1 MNLSIFVLP
10 DLLLLTLRR
19 MRSRPQLTLL
29 ALFGVVL
36 AVGLLS
42 SAGFFAQAVDRVIV
56 AQELAELSQTTG
68 RQPFAMR
75 VYFFPSA
82 RKPVGLTMAETV
94 APHMAGALSGEI
106 GLPVSRQGLVVE
118 SSGLMLLPGENDTR
132 YAQARNSILDS
143 ITLVYMTD
151 VADQMT
157 IVAGESLPAA
167 KISADAMLD
176 VWMPASMAAEMG
188 VLPGEELRV
197 AVNLSHSPYRIR
209 VRGLWRAK
217 DASNPFWFGNPDQQL
232 KKALLIRR
240 EDYIRFAEAMQPAKA
255 GVVSWLINLDDRML
269 NPAQARDYVTGFDRG
284 MKIVNQF
291 LPGAKLDK
299 SALDPL
305 EKFVQRQTT
314 LTFTLLSFNIPN
326 LGFLLAFL
334 LLLAIIRADWQ
345 RREIAVLVSRGMD
358 MLTVLSLTILEE
370 LLLYSMGIPLGILL
384 GMWLARMMGYT
395 VSFLSFVQREQLPVS
410 WQGVR
415 PSLIVLALVVALL
428 ARLGPIFQA
437 ARHSVVTQ
445 ERIQARPAHPPWWQ
459 RTYLDF
465 LLLLPTYYAYQQLV
479 QRGTLAHGVANNPD
493 ALFQDPLLILLPALV
508 IFCAALLSM
517 RFFLLFM
524 RVLDKVAQWMPWTTL
539 HLALRQLSRQG
550 HTYVNPLLLVMT
562 ALALGVYTCSLAA
575 SLDQWLIDRIYYSI
589 GADVS
594 FLPLTQMA
602 STGQAGNANAE
613 TSTEGL
619 PTETEFA
626 ELDGVRAVG
635 RVGRYG
641 ARIGASDVAS
651 NGQFLGVDRASF
663 PAVAWFRPDF
673 ANESLG
679 SLMNRL
685 ALDERNIL
693 VSQKFLTQ
701 GHYQMGAEIPI
712 SIGLDKDVTVNG
724 LFKIAG
730 VYTYFP
736 TVYPDAISP
745 DAEDETAVIGNLE
758 YLFLLGGGTT
768 FPYHIW
774 LRTATAQFAP
784 LSPDLAEKTLLKTLA
799 ATGVKTTQWRD
810 APALIAKE
818 QARFERVGIF
828 GTLSVGFLAATLM
841 AVLAL
846 LIYSYAAL
854 QERLYQFGVLRAIG
868 LYQREVLG
876 QVILEYALL
885 IAYGAL
891 SGQWIGATAAQLFAP
906 FLRVSNALGVALPPL
921 IPIIPQAA
929 IMNLVLSFA
938 GLMIGV
944 EVLVIA
950 HAISHRLF
958 AALRIGYQA

>member
-1 MNLSIFVLP
+1 MSIFILP

-19 MRSRPQLTLL
+19 MRSRLQLTLL

-42 SAGFFAQAVDRVIV
+42 SAGFFAQAVDRIILS
-56 AQELAELSQTTG
+56 QELVELSQTTG

-82 RKPVGLTMAETV
+82 RKPIALTMAETV
-94 APHMAGALSGEI
+94 APNIAGALSGEI
-106 GLPVSRQGLVVE
+106 GLPVSQQGLVVE

-132 YAQARNSILDS
+132 YTQDRNSVLDS
-143 ITLVYMTD
+143 VTLVYMAD
-151 VADQMT
+151 VANQME
-157 IVAGESLPAA
+157 IVAGEAIPAA
-167 KISADAMLD
+167 TTSADNILD
-176 VWMPASMAAEMG
+176 VWMPASMAADMG
-188 VLPGEELRV
+188 VLPGEEFRV
-197 AVNLSHSPYRIR
+197 AVNLSQSPYQIR

-217 DASNPFWFGNPDQQL
+217 DATNPFWFSNPDQQL

-240 EDYIRFAEAMQPAKA
+240 VDYIRFAEAMQPAKA
-255 GVVSWLINLDDRML
+255 GVVSWLIHLDDRVL
-269 NPAQARDYVTGFDRG
+269 NPARARDYVTGFDRG

-291 LPGAKLDK
+291 LPGTKLDK

-305 EKFVQRQTT
+305 EKFVQRQST

-334 LLLAIIRADWQ
+334 LLLAVIMADWQ

-358 MLTVLSLTILEE
+358 MTLVLSLTLLEE
-370 LLLYSMGIPLGILL
+370 LFLYSVGIPLGLL
-384 GMWLARMMGYT
+384 SGMWLARMMGYT
-395 VSFLSFVQREQLPVS
+395 VSFLTFIQREQLPVS
-410 WQGVR
+410 GQGIR
-415 PSLIVLALVVALL
+415 PWLIVVALVVALL
-428 ARLGPIFQA
+428 ARLTPIFQA

-445 ERIQARPAHPPWWQ
+445 ERIQARPARLPWWQ

-479 QRGTLAHGVANNPD
+479 QRGTLARVVENQPD
-493 ALFQDPLLILLPALV
+493 TLFQDPLLILLPALV

-517 RFFLLFM
+517 RLFTLLM

-550 HTYVNPLLLVMT
+550 HTYINPILLVIT

-575 SLDQWLIDRIYYSI
+575 SLDQWLVDRIYYST

-594 FLPLTQMA
+594 FLPLMQT
-602 STGQAGNANAE
+602 TNPGQTGNASEE

-619 PTETEFA
+619 PTETEFS
-626 ELDGVRAVG
+626 ELAGVRAVG

-641 ARIGASDVAS
+641 ARIGDSENAL

-663 PAVAWFRPDF
+663 PSVAWFRPDF
-673 ANESLG
+673 ANQSLG
-679 SLMNRL
+679 GLMNQL

-693 VSQKFLTQ
+693 VSQKLLTQ
-701 GHYQMGAEIPI
+701 GNYQIGAEIPI
-712 SIGLDKDVTVNG
+712 SVGLDKDVTISG

-736 TVYPDAISP
+736 TVYPDV
-745 DAEDETAVIGNLE
+745 EDETAVIGNLE
-758 YLFLLGGGTT
+758 YLFLQGGGTT

-774 LRTATAQFAP
+774 LRTDPDQFAN
-784 LSPDLAEKTLLKTLA
+784 LSPDLAEQTLFKTLA
-799 ATGVKTTQWRD
+799 TTGVKTTQWRD
-810 APALIAKE
+810 APAMIAKE

-876 QVILEYALL
+876 QVSLEYALL

-891 SGQWIGATAAQLFAP
+891 LGQWIGATAAQLFVP
-906 FLRVSNALGVALPPL
+906 FLRTANAAGVALPPL

-929 IMNLVLSFA
+929 ILNLVFGFA
-938 GLMIGV
+938 GLMIVV

-950 HAISHRLF
+950 WAISGRLF
-958 AALRIGYQA
+958 AALRMGHQA

>member
-42 SAGFFAQAVDRVIV
+42 SAGFFAQAVDRVILS
-56 AQELAELSQTTG
+56 QELVDLSQTTG

-82 RKPVGLTMAETV
+82 RKPVALTMAEKV
-94 APHMAGALSGEI
+94 APNMAGALAGEI
-106 GLPVSRQGLVVE
+106 GLPVSKQGLVVE

-143 ITLVYMTD
+143 VTLVYMAD

-157 IVAGESLPAA
+157 IVAGEAMPAA
-167 KISADAMLD
+167 KISANDTLD
-176 VWMPASMAAEMG
+176 VWMPATMAAEMG
-188 VLPGEELRV
+188 VLPGEEFRV
-197 AVNLSHSPYRIR
+197 AVNLSQSPYRIR

-217 DASNPFWFGNPDQQL
+217 DASNSFWFSNPDQQL
-232 KKALLIRR
+232 KKALLVRR

-255 GVVSWLINLDDRML
+255 GAVSWLINLDDRVL
-269 NPAQARDYVTGFDRG
+269 NPVQARDYVTGFDRG
-284 MKIVNQF
+284 MKIINQF

-314 LTFTLLSFNIPN
+314 LTFTLLSFNLPN

-358 MLTVLSLTILEE
+358 LLTVLSLTIIEE
-370 LLLYSMGIPLGILL
+370 LLLYSVGIPLGILL

-395 VSFLSFVQREQLPVS
+395 VSFLTFIQREQLPVS

-415 PSLIVLALVVALL
+415 PWLIVLALVVALL
-428 ARLGPIFQA
+428 ARLGPIYQA

-445 ERIQARPAHPPWWQ
+445 ERIQARPARPPWWQ

-479 QRGTLAHGVANNPD
+479 QRGTLARVIENKPD

-517 RFFLLFM
+517 RLFLLFM
-524 RVLDKVAQWMPWTTL
+524 RLLDKVAQWMPWTTL

-550 HTYVNPLLLVMT
+550 HTYVNPLLLVIT

-589 GADVS
+589 GADVA
-594 FLPLTQMA
+594 FLPLTQTA
-602 STGQAGNANAE
+602 NTNQTGNTNAE

-619 PTETEFA
+619 PTETEFS
-626 ELDGVRAVG
+626 ELAGVQAVG

-641 ARIGASDVAS
+641 ARIGDGDNAS

-673 ANESLG
+673 ANEPLG
-679 SLMNRL
+679 ALMNQL
-685 ALDERNIL
+685 ALGENNIL

-701 GHYQMGAEIPI
+701 SHYQIGAEVPI
-712 SIGLDKDVTVNG
+712 SVGLDKDVTVNG

-736 TVYPDAISP
+736 TIDP

-758 YLFLLGGGTT
+758 YLFLQGGGTT
-768 FPYHIW
+768 FPYQLW
-774 LRTATAQFAP
+774 LRTDPKHFSRF
-784 LSPDLAEKTLLKTLA
+784 SPDLAEKTLLKTLA
-799 ATGVKTTQWRD
+799 TTGAKTTQWRD
-810 APALIAKE
+810 APAMIAKE

-854 QERLYQFGVLRAIG
+854 QDRLYQFGVLRALG

-876 QVILEYALL
+876 QVILEYALI

-891 SGQWIGATAAQLFAP
+891 SGQWIGATAAELFTP
-906 FLRVSNALGVALPPL
+906 FLRTGNAAGVVLPPL
-921 IPIIPQAA
+921 IPMIPQTA
-929 IMNLVLSFA
+929 ILNLVLSFA
-938 GLMIGV
+938 GLMILV

-950 HAISHRLF
+950 WAISGRLF
-958 AALRIGYQA
+958 AALRIGHQA